1 MKIIKP
7 LFGLSALVTVICC
20 SREMEPEFQV
30 VESDSIFY
38 ARLEDASDMETKAF
52 VDDKLRVLWDEDDH
66 VSIFNKNTVC
76 LEYRFTGQT
85 GDNAGTFE
93 KVGAGN
99 AGSESTLDMIYAVYP
114 YRKETAAGLDGVLS
128 VSLPAEQAYRERS
141 FGPGANTMISCSS
154 GNNLLFKNLCGYLM
168 LKLYGENVSIASIS
182 LQGNNGEPLAGA
194 ASIQASENN
203 APVLTMG
210 SEATKEISL
219 TFDTPVTLGTTAETA
234 TIFWVVVPPTTF
246 ENGITVTV
254 KDDRDYSFSK
264 TTASR
269 LEISRNNLTTM
280 TALEV
285 LPQNLANKVLYY
297 TSSNGRIVTPNA
309 PDAFGANIV
318 SNEYINGRGVLT
330 FDGEVTGIGDA
341 AFENCS
347 NLASITIPESV
358 TRIGASALAH
368 CTSLESIT
376 VPAQNPPTGAPDMLS
391 DTNNCPIYIHLSS
404 LLAYKAAEYWAQ
416 YADRIKPLGL
426 VVSQFMKQT
435 KGNKPVDICVI
446 SEGFK
451 EDERELFDRLAT
463 EGVNFLFATEPY
475 KTYKDYF
482 NVYFLSVPSQDSGAS
497 ITDENGNI
505 TTKRNTAFSA
515 KWGELNYSNM
525 SADEDLV
532 YGFVQSTC
540 PEIADGSLTIQDVPI
555 LMIINDS
562 RYGGLC
568 HSYGDGRGLAM
579 VPYTRN
585 GEQLY
590 WEIEHKIAYT
600 DEPVTDGNYYYRT
613 LSSGELNAIG
623 KTIGSW
629 KNILLHEFGGHCFAR
644 FMDEYWNGTS
654 YYTSQSILLQHYYSV
669 PYGLNVS
676 GRYDETPW
684 NSLLEIRDNLAAI
697 DSNYERIGRYQ
708 GADNSL
714 FNRWRSEIISCMYD
728 NRPYFTTWQRTLIVQ
743 RIMDKAGMEF
753 SANDFFDKDVT
764 VDPIRDQVSGAV
776 LGFNPNL
783 PVHKVPLLPPPILT
797 E

>member
-1 MKIIKP
+1 MKIINP
-7 LFGLSALVTVICC
+7 LLGLSALLAVTCC
-20 SREMEPEFQV
+20 SREMEPDFQA
-30 VESDSIFY
+30 VESDPIFY
-38 ARLEDASDMETKAF
+38 ARMEDASGMETKAF
-52 VDDKLRVLWDEDDH
+52 VDDKLRVLWDENDH
-66 VSIFNKNTVC
+66 VAIFNKNTTGQ
-76 LEYRFTGQT
+76 EYRFNGQT
-85 GDNAGTFE
+85 GDNAGSFQ

-99 AGSESTLDMIYAVYP
+99 AGSGSTLDLIYAVYP
-114 YRKETAAGLDGVLS
+114 YRKETAARQDGVLS

-168 LKLYGENVSIASIS
+168 LKLYGENVSVASIS

-194 ASIQASENN
+194 TSVRASVDN
-203 APVLTMG
+203 APVLTMS
-210 SEATKEISL
+210 SEATKEITL

-234 TIFWVVVPPTTF
+234 TVFWIVVPPTTF
-246 ENGITVTV
+246 RNGITVTV

-318 SNEYINGRGVLT
+318 SNEYVNSRGVLT
-330 FDGEVTGIGDA
+330 FDREVTAIGDA
-341 AFENCS
+341 AFKNCS
-347 NLASITIPESV
+347 RLASITIPESV
-358 TRIGASALAH
+358 TRIGASALAG

-376 VPAQNPPTGAPDMLS
+376 VPILDPPTGAPEMFS
-391 DTNNCPIYIHLSS
+391 GTNDCQIYVPLSS

-416 YADRIKPLGL
+416 YADRIKPSGL

-451 EDERELFDRLAT
+451 EDERGLFDRLAT

-475 KTYKDYF
+475 KTYKNYF

-497 ITDENGNI
+497 IIDENGNF
-505 TTKRNTAFSA
+505 TTKRNTAFST
-515 KWGELNYSNM
+515 KWGEFTYSNM

-532 YGFVQSTC
+532 YDLVQSAC
-540 PEIADGSLTIQDVPI
+540 PEIADGSLTIRDVPI

-568 HSYGDGRGLAM
+568 HSFGDGRGLAM

-585 GEQLY
+585 GEQLS
-590 WEIEHKIAYT
+590 WQIENKIAYT
-600 DEPVTDGNYYYRT
+600 DEPITDGNYYYRT
-613 LSSGELNAIG
+613 LSSSELNSIG
-623 KTIGSW
+623 KTIGTW

-644 FMDEYWNGTS
+644 FMDEYWNDTS
-654 YYTSQSILLQHYYSV
+654 FYSSQSTIINHYYSV
-669 PYGLNVS
+669 PYGLNIS

-684 NSLLEIRDNLAAI
+684 DSLLEIRDNLVAI

-708 GADNSL
+708 GADDSM

-728 NRPYFTTWQRTLIVQ
+728 NRPYFTTWQRILIVR

-764 VDPIRDQVSGAV
+764 ADPIRDQVSSAV

-783 PVHKVPLLPPPILT
+783 PVYEVPLLPPPVVI